1 MANLKEIPNKI
12 TKKEKKV
19 LGQALRLL
27 FDKSDDYK
35 TCSRISD
42 LAQKIGTSNA
52 DEIKNDLLF
61 LTNNPY

>member
-1 MANLKEIPNKI
+1 MDALS
-12 TKKEKKV
+12 KKEKKV

-35 TCSRISD
+35 TSSIVSD
-42 LAQKIGTSNA
+42 LAQKFETSNA

-61 LTNNPY
+61 LTDNPY